1 MKTVN
6 KMKLFIAAAA
16 LVGTSASAQL
26 IDEKDVSITLDL
38 QPVLQLEMTTPDQ
51 IQFIFDDINEY
62 QAGIT
67 QYAATIL
74 KVSSTVSWDLYA
86 VGRSQ
91 GNSGDGYW
99 DQQIDYGSSN
109 NINAVG
115 ELPLSLLEIRQNNP
129 NSAIVGNELNAGLQS
144 RDYSNNFQNDR
155 TLGQNS
161 LDPGPPPVL
170 NPGLPADAIALH
182 QNNIYV
188 NSAGTP
194 PTSTGKYI
202 AGHSGTTGIGDF
214 MPGGTYLN
222 QTGTSSDYYYTI
234 DYRIL
239 PGLPATFPM
248 AYNHTTDT
256 SENLNASNAS
266 AYAEPGVYTMYVQ
279 YILLEDQ

>member
-1 MKTVN
+1 MKTTN
-6 KMKLFIAAAA
+6 KFKLFAAAAA
-16 LVGTSASAQL
+16 LIGTSASAQL

-51 IQFIFDDINEY
+51 IQFVFDDINEY

-91 GNSGDGYW
+91 GNSGDGFW

-109 NINAVG
+109 NVNAVG
-115 ELPLSLLEIRQNNP
+115 ELPLSLLEIRQNTP
-129 NSAIVGNELNAGLQS
+129 NSAIPAIVDPLIQT
-144 RDYSNNFQNDR
+144 RDYSAQFQNDR
-155 TLGQNS
+155 TYNNDG
-161 LDPGPPPVL
+161 V
-170 NPGLPADAIALH
+170 NPATKVDDIQLH

-194 PTSTGKYI
+194 PGPTGKYI
-202 AGHSGTTGIGDF
+202 AGHSGTSGVEDF

-222 QTGTSSDYYYTI
+222 QTGTTSDYYYTI

-248 AYNHTTDT
+248 AYDHTLAARQDIATI
-256 SENLNASNAS
+256 NGASS
-266 AYAEPGVYTMYVQ
+266 YAEPGVYTMYVQ

>member
-1 MKTVN
+1 MKKSN
-6 KMKLFIAAAA
+6 KFKLFIAAAA
-16 LVGTSASAQL
+16 LIGTAANAQL

-51 IQFIFDDINEY
+51 IQFVFDDINEY

-91 GNSGDGYW
+91 GNSGPRFW

-109 NINAVG
+109 NANAVG

-129 NSAIVGNELNAGLQS
+129 NSATGTTPTPQNQL
-144 RDYSNNFQNDR
+144 RDYSSNFQNDR
-155 TLGQNS
+155 VLAQNTYTGDV
-161 LDPGPPPVL
+161 LDVAAPVVGITD
-170 NPGLPADAIALH
+170 P

-188 NSAGTP
+188 NAAGTP
-194 PTSTGKYI
+194 PDADGKYI
-202 AGHSGTTGIGDF
+202 AGHSGTTGTDDF

-222 QTGTSSDYYYTI
+222 KTGTTSDYYYTI

-248 AYNHTTDT
+248 AYDHTAGA
-256 SENLNASNAS
+256 SEALATGT
-266 AYAEPGVYTMYVQ
+266 YAEPGVYTMYVQ

>member
-1 MKTVN
+1 MKTTN
-6 KMKLFIAAAA
+6 KFKLFAAAAA
-16 LVGTSASAQL
+16 LIGTSASAQL

-51 IQFIFDDINEY
+51 IQFVFDDINEY

-91 GNSGDGYW
+91 GNSGDGFW
-99 DQQIDYGSSN
+99 DQQIDYGN
-109 NINAVG
+109 GDNVNAVG
-115 ELPLSLLEIRQNNP
+115 ELPLSLLEIRQNTP
-129 NSAIVGNELNAGLQS
+129 NSAIPAIVDPLIQT
-144 RDYSNNFQNDR
+144 RDYSAQFQNDR
-155 TLGQNS
+155 TTNQGTY
-161 LDPGPPPVL
+161 DAITDTYTPGAA
-170 NPGLPADAIALH
+170 ADAIALH

-194 PTSTGKYI
+194 PGPTGKYI
-202 AGHSGTTGIGDF
+202 AGHSGTSGVEDF

-222 QTGTSSDYYYTI
+222 QTGNTSNYYYTI

-248 AYNHTTDT
+248 AYDHTLAAAQDIATV
-256 SENLNASNAS
+256 NGASS
-266 AYAEPGVYTMYVQ
+266 YAEPGVYTMYVQ

>member
-1 MKTVN
+1 MKTTN
-6 KMKLFIAAAA
+6 KFKLFAAAAA
-16 LVGTSASAQL
+16 LIGTSVSAQL

-51 IQFIFDDINEY
+51 IQFVFDDINEY

-91 GNSGDGYW
+91 GNSGDGFW

-109 NINAVG
+109 NVNAVG
-115 ELPLSLLEIRQNNP
+115 ELPLSLLEIRQNTP
-129 NSAIVGNELNAGLQS
+129 NSAIPAIVDPLIQT
-144 RDYSNNFQNDR
+144 RDYSAQFQNDR
-155 TLGQNS
+155 TYNNDG
-161 LDPGPPPVL
+161 V
-170 NPGLPADAIALH
+170 NPATKVDDIQLH

-194 PTSTGKYI
+194 PGPTGKYI
-202 AGHSGTTGIGDF
+202 AGHSGTSGVEDF

-222 QTGTSSDYYYTI
+222 QTGTTSDYYYTI

-248 AYNHTTDT
+248 AYDHTLAARQDIATI
-256 SENLNASNAS
+256 NGASS
-266 AYAEPGVYTMYVQ
+266 YAEPGVYTMYVQ

>member
-1 MKTVN
+1 MMKQSN
-6 KMKLFIAAAA
+6 KFKLFIAAAA
-16 LVGTSASAQL
+16 LIGTSASAQL

-91 GNSGDGYW
+91 GNSGDGFW

-109 NINAVG
+109 NVNAVG
-115 ELPLSLLEIRQNNP
+115 ELPLSLLEIRQNTP
-129 NSAIVGNELNAGLQS
+129 NSAIPIIAIPDATDQLL
-144 RDYSNNFQNDR
+144 DYSNPFQNDR
-155 TLGQNS
+155 VFLNNGADPLENSNLLGIQ
-161 LDPGPPPVL
+161 
-170 NPGLPADAIALH
+170 AY

-194 PTSTGKYI
+194 PGPTGKYI
-202 AGHSGTTGIGDF
+202 AGHSGTTGVNDF

-222 QTGTSSDYYYTI
+222 QTGTTSDYYYTI

-248 AYNHTTDT
+248 AYDHTLAAAQDIATV
-256 SENLNASNAS
+256 NGASS
-266 AYAEPGVYTMYVQ
+266 YAEPGVYTMYVQ